1 MELRMSILQKQRLEV
16 LEMSEIDIEAILRQ
30 GEGLADEVEVYVS
43 CYEDLSLEQRQMAVS
58 SVFEHAGQNIY
69 IRVVRDGKI
78 GVSATSDPTR
88 IADCMKAAVSSAN
101 LSETITGWAGLPQ
114 KADIPAGNDPYDESL
129 EISADTAA
137 EYLSRMNAGAE
148 THAEARVVTAGVTLM
163 KGSSVL
169 ANSNGVWLERK
180 FTDISLGIDAICEGS
195 TGYDGDSA
203 PFASRINPEKIG
215 EQTAFYATASRNSE
229 MIESKKYDVVFSENV
244 VDSLVLELFADAVNG
259 RNVLTGKSIYANH
272 MGEAVA
278 SSALSICD
286 SPMEEAGDS
295 WRRFDTEGTPTATR
309 DIIKDGVLTSFLYDK
324 KTAAQAGCETT
335 GNALRAGNGTTTISP
350 HCLTI
355 TAPTED
361 VLKCPC
367 LFVKEVIGAHTA
379 NPLTG
384 EFSVEVANAFLAEG
398 GKLLRPVK
406 KAMLAGN
413 VFEILKGDIS
423 ISASAK
429 AFNGALV
436 PMMRIPDLQVI

>member
-1 MELRMSILQKQRLEV
+1 
-16 LEMSEIDIEAILRQ
+16 MSEIDVDAILRQ
-30 GEGLADEVEVYVS
+30 GQSFADEVEVYVS
-43 CYEDLSLEQRQMAVS
+43 RYEDLSLEQRQMAVS

-69 IRVVRDGKI
+69 IRVIKDGKI

-88 IADCMKAAVSSAN
+88 IGDAMKAAVSSAN
-101 LSETITGWAGLPQ
+101 LSEKIEGWSGLAE
-114 KADIPAGNDPYDESL
+114 KAEIAEGKDPYDETL

-148 THAEARVVTAGVTLM
+148 KYAEARVVTAGVTLM
-163 KGSSVL
+163 KGSSIL

-203 PFASRINPEKIG
+203 PFASRLNPEKIG
-215 EQTAFYATASRNSE
+215 EQTAFYATASRGGE
-229 MIESKKYDVVFSENV
+229 TIESKKYDVVFSENV
-244 VDSLVLELFADAVNG
+244 VDSLIYELFSDAVNG
-259 RNVLTGKSIYANH
+259 RNVLTGKSIYANSL
-272 MGEAVA
+272 GTEVA
-278 SSALSICD
+278 NSKISFSD

-295 WRRFDTEGTPTATR
+295 WRRFDTEGTPTKKL

-324 KTAAQAGCETT
+324 KTSAQAGTVTT
-335 GNALRAGNGTTTISP
+335 GNALRAGNGTTTIAP

-355 TAPTED
+355 SAPAEN
-361 VLKCPC
+361 VLERPC

-398 GKLLRPVK
+398 GKLKRPVK

-413 VFEILKGDIS
+413 VFDILKGEITIS
-423 ISASAK
+423 QSAK
-429 AFNGALV
+429 AFSGALV
-436 PMMRIPDLQVI
+436 PQMRIPDLQVI

>member
-1 MELRMSILQKQRLEV
+1 
-16 LEMSEIDIEAILRQ
+16 MSEIDVDAILRQ
-30 GEGLADEVEVYVS
+30 GQNFADEVEVYVS
-43 CYEDLSLEQRQMAVS
+43 RYEDLSLEQRQMAVS

-69 IRVVRDGKI
+69 IRVVKDGRI

-88 IADCMKAAVSSAN
+88 IGDAMKAAVSSAN
-101 LSETITGWAGLPQ
+101 LSEKIEGWTGLAEKAEIAAG
-114 KADIPAGNDPYDESL
+114 KDPYDETL

-148 THAEARVVTAGVTLM
+148 KYAEARVVTAGVTLM
-163 KGSSVL
+163 KGSSIL

-203 PFASRINPEKIG
+203 PFASRLNPEKIG
-215 EQTAFYATASRNSE
+215 EQTAFYASASRGGE
-229 MIESKKYDVVFSENV
+229 TIESKKYDVVFSENV
-244 VDSLVLELFADAVNG
+244 VDSLIYELFSDAVNG
-259 RNVLTGKSIYANH
+259 RNVLTGKSIYANSLNT
-272 MGEAVA
+272 EVA
-278 SSALSICD
+278 NSKISFSD

-295 WRRFDTEGTPTATR
+295 WRRFDTEGTPTKKL
-309 DIIKDGVLTSFLYDK
+309 DIVKDGVLTSFLYDK
-324 KTAAQAGCETT
+324 KTASQASTATT
-335 GNALRAGNGTTTISP
+335 GNALRAGNGTTTIAP

-355 TAPTED
+355 SAPMEN
-361 VLKCPC
+361 VLERPC

-398 GKLLRPVK
+398 GKLNRPVK

-413 VFEILKGDIS
+413 VFDILKGEITIS
-423 ISASAK
+423 QSAK
-429 AFNGALV
+429 AFSGALV
-436 PMMRIPDLQVI
+436 PQMRIPDLQVI

>member
-1 MELRMSILQKQRLEV
+1 
-16 LEMSEIDIEAILRQ
+16 MSEIDVDAILRQ
-30 GEGLADEVEVYVS
+30 GQNFADEVEVYVS
-43 CYEDLSLEQRQMAVS
+43 RYEDLSLEQRKMAVS

-69 IRVVRDGKI
+69 IRVVKDGRI

-88 IADCMKAAVSSAN
+88 IGDAMKAAVSSAN
-101 LSETITGWAGLPQ
+101 LSEKIEGWSGLAKKAEIAAG
-114 KADIPAGNDPYDESL
+114 KDPYDETL

-148 THAEARVVTAGVTLM
+148 KYAEARVVTAGVTLM
-163 KGSSVL
+163 KGSSIL

-203 PFASRINPEKIG
+203 PFASRLNPEKIG
-215 EQTAFYATASRNSE
+215 EQTAFYASASRGGE
-229 MIESKKYDVVFSENV
+229 TIESKKYDVVFSENV
-244 VDSLVLELFADAVNG
+244 VDSLIYELFSDAVNG
-259 RNVLTGKSIYANH
+259 RNVLTGKSIYANSLNT
-272 MGEAVA
+272 EVA
-278 SSALSICD
+278 NSKISFSD

-295 WRRFDTEGTPTATR
+295 WRRFDTEGTPTKKL
-309 DIIKDGVLTSFLYDK
+309 DIVKDGVLTSFLYDK
-324 KTAAQAGCETT
+324 KTAAQTGTATT
-335 GNALRAGNGTTTISP
+335 GNALRAGNGTTTIAP

-355 TAPTED
+355 SAPTEN
-361 VLKCPC
+361 VLERPC

-398 GKLLRPVK
+398 GKLNRPVK

-413 VFEILKGDIS
+413 VFDILKGEITIS
-423 ISASAK
+423 QSAK
-429 AFNGALV
+429 AFSGALV
-436 PMMRIPDLQVI
+436 PQMRIPDLQVI